1 MGDNYQLFRRTTPD
15 WVRLAVASI
24 CAVVMMAVNGPP
36 LVHQF
41 LSYVFVTPVQR
52 TVHWART
59 WVADKVV
66 HSYHI
71 ETLAHQNQDLVA
83 QNQAYAI
90 RLQALSKDE
99 TENQSLRA
107 QLGLKNTTAYP
118 IVSAQVLYQ
127 VLDPYVRKLVL
138 DAGSNNGV
146 QLGQPV
152 VAADGLVGQI
162 TDVQANN
169 SEVTLI
175 TDTKV
180 NVPVKVQR
188 NPSVRGFISGDKNE
202 GFLELRIFNQ
212 ENTDLLKDDL
222 LVTSGLDGLYPANIP
237 VAKVTDIAPANAEGR
252 SAITIVPMMHLMA
265 LRYVGVL
272 QIANIEQMKAR
283 SDAQAEA
290 ARDNP
295 VPSTLGARTREQY
308 TKN

>member
-15 WVRLAVASI
+15 WVRLTVASV

-71 ETLAHQNQDLVA
+71 ETLARQNQELVA
-83 QNQAYAI
+83 QNQTYAI
-90 RLQALSKDE
+90 RLQTLSKEE
-99 TENQSLRA
+99 TENQALRA
-107 QLGLKNTTAYP
+107 QLGLKNATPYP

-127 VLDPYVRKLVL
+127 VLDPYARKLVL
-138 DAGSNNGV
+138 SAGSDDGV

-152 VAADGLVGQI
+152 IAADGLVGQI
-162 TDVQANN
+162 TEVEANN

-180 NVPVKVQR
+180 NVPVRVQR
-188 NPSVRGFISGDKNE
+188 NPSVRGFISGDKSE

-212 ENTDLLKDDL
+212 ENADLLKDDL
-222 LVTSGLDGLYPANIP
+222 LVTSGLDGLYPANIA
-237 VAKVTDIAPANAEGR
+237 VAKVIDIAPANADGR

-265 LRYVGVL
+265 LRYVGIL
-272 QIANIEQMKAR
+272 QVANIEQMKAR

-295 VPSTLGARTREQY
+295 MPSTLGARTREQY
-308 TKN
+308 TKK

>member
-15 WVRLAVASI
+15 WVRLTVASV

-52 TVHWART
+52 TVHWARS

-71 ETLAHQNQDLVA
+71 ESLARQNQELVA

-90 RLQALSKDE
+90 RLQTLSKEE
-99 TENQSLRA
+99 TENQALRA
-107 QLGLKNTTAYP
+107 QLGLKNATPYP

-138 DAGSNNGV
+138 SAGSDEGV

-152 VAADGLVGQI
+152 IAADGLVGQI
-162 TDVQANN
+162 TEVETNN

-180 NVPVKVQR
+180 NVPVRVQR
-188 NPSVRGFISGDKNE
+188 NPSVRGFISGDKSE

-212 ENTDLLKDDL
+212 ENADLLKDDL
-222 LVTSGLDGLYPANIP
+222 LVTSGLDGLYPANIA
-237 VAKVTDIAPANAEGR
+237 VAKVIDIAPANVDGR

-265 LRYVGVL
+265 LRYVGIL
-272 QIANIEQMKAR
+272 QVANIEQMKAR

-308 TKN
+308 TKK

>member
-15 WVRLAVASI
+15 WVRLTVASV

-52 TVHWART
+52 TVHWVRT

-71 ETLAHQNQDLVA
+71 ETLARQNQELVA
-83 QNQAYAI
+83 QNQTYAI
-90 RLQALSKDE
+90 RLQTLSKEE
-99 TENQSLRA
+99 TENQALRA
-107 QLGLKNTTAYP
+107 QLGLKNATPYP

-138 DAGSNNGV
+138 SAGSDEGV

-152 VAADGLVGQI
+152 IAADGLVGQI
-162 TDVQANN
+162 TEVETNN

-180 NVPVKVQR
+180 NVPVRVQR
-188 NPSVRGFISGDKNE
+188 NPSVRGFISGDKSE

-212 ENTDLLKDDL
+212 ENADLLKDDL
-222 LVTSGLDGLYPANIP
+222 LVTSGLDGLYPANIA
-237 VAKVTDIAPANAEGR
+237 VAKVIDIAPANADGR

-265 LRYVGVL
+265 LRYVGIL
-272 QIANIEQMKAR
+272 QVANIEQMKAR

-308 TKN
+308 TKK

>member
-15 WVRLAVASI
+15 WVRLTVASV

-71 ETLAHQNQDLVA
+71 ETLARQNQELVA

-90 RLQALSKDE
+90 RLQTLSKEE
-99 TENQSLRA
+99 TENQALRA
-107 QLGLKNTTAYP
+107 QLGLKNATPYP

-138 DAGSNNGV
+138 SAGSDEGV

-152 VAADGLVGQI
+152 IAADGLVGQI
-162 TDVQANN
+162 TEVETNN

-180 NVPVKVQR
+180 NVPVRVQR
-188 NPSVRGFISGDKNE
+188 NPSVRGFISGDKSE

-212 ENTDLLKDDL
+212 ENADLLKDDL
-222 LVTSGLDGLYPANIP
+222 LVTSGLDGLYPANIA
-237 VAKVTDIAPANAEGR
+237 VAKVIDIAPANVDGR

-265 LRYVGVL
+265 LRYVGIL
-272 QIANIEQMKAR
+272 QVANIEQMKAR

-308 TKN
+308 TKK

>member
-15 WVRLAVASI
+15 WVRLTVASV
-24 CAVVMMAVNGPP
+24 CAVVMMVVNGPP

-71 ETLAHQNQDLVA
+71 ETLARQNQELVV

-90 RLQALSKDE
+90 RLQTLSKEE
-99 TENQSLRA
+99 TENQALRA
-107 QLGLKNTTAYP
+107 QLGLKNATPYP

-138 DAGSNNGV
+138 SAGSDEGV

-152 VAADGLVGQI
+152 IAADGLVGQI
-162 TDVQANN
+162 TEVETNN

-180 NVPVKVQR
+180 NVPVRVQR
-188 NPSVRGFISGDKNE
+188 NPSVRGFISGDKSE

-212 ENTDLLKDDL
+212 ENADLLKDDL
-222 LVTSGLDGLYPANIP
+222 LVTSGLDGLYPANIA
-237 VAKVTDIAPANAEGR
+237 VAKVIDIAPANADGR

-265 LRYVGVL
+265 LRYVGIL
-272 QIANIEQMKAR
+272 QVANIEQMKSR

-308 TKN
+308 TKK

>member
-15 WVRLAVASI
+15 WVRLAVASV

>member
-15 WVRLAVASI
+15 WVRLAVASV
-24 CAVVMMAVNGPP
+24 CALVMMAVNGPP
-36 LVHQF
+36 LVRQS
-41 LSYVFVTPVQR
+41 LSYIFVTPVQR
-52 TVHWART
+52 TVYLART

-71 ETLAHQNQDLVA
+71 ATLARQNQDLVA

-90 RLQALSKDE
+90 RLQALARDDA
-99 TENQSLRA
+99 ENKVLRA
-107 QLGLKNTTAYP
+107 QLDLKDAAPYP
-118 IVSAQVLYQ
+118 IISAQALYQ
-127 VLDPYVRKLVL
+127 VVDPYVRKLVL
-138 DAGSNNGV
+138 NAGSDQGV

-152 VAADGLVGQI
+152 VSADGLVGQI
-162 TDVQANN
+162 TGVQASH

-180 NVPVKVQR
+180 NVPVMVQR

-212 ENTDLLKDDL
+212 ENADLLKDDV
-222 LVTSGLDGLYPANIP
+222 LVTSGLDGLYPANIA
-237 VAKVTDIAPANAEGR
+237 VAKVAEIAPASADGR
-252 SAITIVPMMHLMA
+252 SEITIVPMMHPMA
-265 LRYVGVL
+265 VRYVGIL
-272 QIANIEQMKAR
+272 QIANLTEMKLR
-283 SDAQAEA
+283 SDTQTEL

-295 VPSTLGARTREQY
+295 VPSTLGARTREQF

>member
-1 MGDNYQLFRRTTPD
+1 MNDNYQLFRRTTPD
-15 WVRLAVASI
+15 WVRLTVASV

-59 WVADKVV
+59 WVADTLL

-71 ETLAHQNQDLVA
+71 GTLARQNQELVA

-99 TENQSLRA
+99 AENKALRA
-107 QLGLKNTTAYP
+107 QLGLKTSITYP
-118 IVSAQVLYQ
+118 IISAQILYQ
-127 VLDPYVRKLVL
+127 VVDPYMRKLVL
-138 DAGSNNGV
+138 NAGSNDGV

-162 TDVQANN
+162 TSVQANN

-180 NVPVKVQR
+180 NVPVMVQR
-188 NPSVRGFISGDKNE
+188 NPSVRGFISGDKSE

-212 ENTDLLKDDL
+212 ESADLQKDDL

-237 VAKVTDIAPANAEGR
+237 VAKVANIAQAGPDGR
-252 SAITIVPMMHLMA
+252 SELTVVPLVHA
-265 LRYVGVL
+265 LSVRYVGVIQVPNL
-272 QIANIEQMKAR
+272 AEMKAR
-283 SDAQAEA
+283 SDAQIEL
-290 ARDNP
+290 ARENP
-295 VPSTLGARTREQY
+295 VPSTLGARTREQF
-308 TKN
+308 KK

>member
-41 LSYVFVTPVQR
+41 LSYVFVAPVQR

>member
-15 WVRLAVASI
+15 WVRLTVASV

-71 ETLAHQNQDLVA
+71 ETLARQNQELVA

-90 RLQALSKDE
+90 RLQTLSKDE
-99 TENQSLRA
+99 TENQALRA
-107 QLGLKNTTAYP
+107 QLGLKNATPYP

-138 DAGSNNGV
+138 SAGSDDGV
-146 QLGQPV
+146 KLGQPV
-152 VAADGLVGQI
+152 IAADGLVGQI
-162 TDVQANN
+162 TEVETNN

-180 NVPVKVQR
+180 NVPVRVQR
-188 NPSVRGFISGDKNE
+188 NPSVRGFISGNKSE

-212 ENTDLLKDDL
+212 ENADLLKDDL
-222 LVTSGLDGLYPANIP
+222 LVTSGLDGLYPANIA
-237 VAKVTDIAPANAEGR
+237 VAKVIDIAPANADGR

-265 LRYVGVL
+265 LRYVGIL
-272 QIANIEQMKAR
+272 QVANIEQMKAR

-308 TKN
+308 TKK

>member
-1 MGDNYQLFRRTTPD
+1 MNDNYQLFRRTTPD
-15 WVRLAVASI
+15 WVRLTVASV

-59 WVADKVV
+59 WVADTLL

-71 ETLAHQNQDLVA
+71 ETLARQNQELVA

-99 TENQSLRA
+99 AENKALRA
-107 QLGLKNTTAYP
+107 QLGLKTSITYP
-118 IVSAQVLYQ
+118 IISAQILYQ
-127 VLDPYVRKLVL
+127 VVDPYMRKLVL
-138 DAGSNNGV
+138 NAGSNDGV

-162 TDVQANN
+162 TSVQANN

-180 NVPVKVQR
+180 NVPVMV
-188 NPSVRGFISGDKNE
+188 NVTP
-202 GFLELRIFNQ
+202 LCA
-212 ENTDLLKDDL
+212 DLSAAIK
-222 LVTSGLDGLYPANIP
+222 
-237 VAKVTDIAPANAEGR
+237 AKVCWSCGF
-252 SAITIVPMMHLMA
+252 
-265 LRYVGVL
+265 
-272 QIANIEQMKAR
+272 
-283 SDAQAEA
+283 
-290 ARDNP
+290 
-295 VPSTLGARTREQY
+295 STKSTRIC
-308 TKN
+308 

>member
-15 WVRLAVASI
+15 WVRLAVASV

-90 RLQALSKDE
+90 RLQALSKNE

>member
-1 MGDNYQLFRRTTPD
+1 MNDNYQLFRRTTPD
-15 WVRLAVASI
+15 WVRLTVASV

-52 TVHWART
+52 TVHWARI
-59 WVADKVV
+59 WVADTLL

-71 ETLAHQNQDLVA
+71 ETLARQNQELVA

-99 TENQSLRA
+99 AENKALRA
-107 QLGLKNTTAYP
+107 QLGLKTSITYP
-118 IVSAQVLYQ
+118 IISAQILYQ
-127 VLDPYVRKLVL
+127 VVDPYMRKLVL
-138 DAGSNNGV
+138 NAGSNDGV

-162 TDVQANN
+162 TSVQANN

-180 NVPVKVQR
+180 NVPVMVQR
-188 NPSVRGFISGDKNE
+188 NPSVRGFISGDKSE
-202 GFLELRIFNQ
+202 GLLELRVFNQ
-212 ENTDLLKDDL
+212 EHADLLKDDV
-222 LVTSGLDGLYPANIP
+222 LVTSGLDGLYPAHIA
-237 VAKVTDIAPANAEGR
+237 VAKVADIAPPSADGR

-265 LRYVGVL
+265 VRYVGIL
-272 QIANIEQMKAR
+272 QISNLAEMKSR
-283 SDAQAEA
+283 SDTQIDL

-295 VPSTLGARTREQY
+295 VPSTLGARTREQF
-308 TKN
+308 TRN